1 MPKHKKLSQVRRN
14 NEITESEY
22 EMSEVR
28 DENKSSTVN
37 QLQSNE
43 AEDDL
48 HESLVQSKKIVRPK
62 KSRTVC
68 IQVTNS
74 QERKRSKIL
83 TWSE

>member
-1 MPKHKKLSQVRRN
+1 
-14 NEITESEY
+14 
-22 EMSEVR
+22 MSEVR

-37 QLQSNE
+37 QLQSSE

-68 IQVTNS
+68 TSNKQP
-74 QERKRSKIL
+74 RKKTQQDIDLVRITTLRENRIKKV
-83 TWSE
+83 